1 MVNINLIKSIKNIL
15 RLAKLYIYNSNEN
28 ISRLVKLYIYNSH
41 NIKNYKFIEKNLN
54 QKL

>member
-1 MVNINLIKSIKNIL
+1 MVNINLIQSIKNIS
-15 RLAKLYIYNSNEN
+15 RLA
-28 ISRLVKLYIYNSH
+28 KLYIYNSH